1 MTSATARTLRKS
13 YETNEKKS
21 LYVVARHRGENGK
34 ITVETTEIN
43 EDLRHRPRAC
53 FSVSKFG
60 AQPSFDPCQP

>member
-53 FSVSKFG
+53 FSV
-60 AQPSFDPCQP
+60 